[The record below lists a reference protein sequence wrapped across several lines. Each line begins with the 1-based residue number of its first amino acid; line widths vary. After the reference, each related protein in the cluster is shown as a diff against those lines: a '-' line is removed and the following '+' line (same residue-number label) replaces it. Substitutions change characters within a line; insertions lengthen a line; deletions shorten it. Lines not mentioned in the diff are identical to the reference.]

1 MEVLNI
7 SNSLVFGIVGVNY
20 CIVFFFGEKFW
31 DWDCEILIKML
42 IFLMV

>member
-20 CIVFFFGEKFW
+20 CIVFFFCG
-31 DWDCEILIKML
+31 EILGLRLWNIN
-42 IFLMV
+42 